1 MYVTNFGTRRHLAM
15 MIFPEVKED
24 YEELHEMLIDR
35 SQLLTESFE
44 YIARDDPESLCAG
57 LFMEFKKEEAT
68 GPGVPREWF
77 LLVCQTIFNQANTLF
92 VACPNDRTRF
102 LPNSGMFILN
112 SELIFLASAVCHTL
126 RVFSI

>member
-1 MYVTNFGTRRHLAM
+1 M

-44 YIARDDPESLCAG
+44 YIARDDPESLCVG

-68 GPGVPREWF
+68 DPGVPREWF

-92 VACPNDRTRF
+92 FC
-102 LPNSGMFILN
+102 LPK
-112 SELIFLASAVCHTL
+112 
-126 RVFSI
+126 